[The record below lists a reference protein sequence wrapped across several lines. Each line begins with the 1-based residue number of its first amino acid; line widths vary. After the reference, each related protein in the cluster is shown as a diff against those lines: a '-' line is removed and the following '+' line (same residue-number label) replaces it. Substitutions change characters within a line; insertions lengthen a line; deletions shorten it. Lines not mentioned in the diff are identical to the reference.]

1 LSQLTMFSEL
11 RKLQASNKEDTVRIH
26 LRYTAHHRFNRVER
40 VQDRAS
46 GIDEQADGSKVL
58 CSWRV
63 VGTASLK
70 QDDVICTHVRV
81 CTYIRV
87 ASETLGSRKSV
98 IPKRTGRKRVVRVAL
113 FHPKRGLRWAL
124 SLSLSS
130 PAIVIAMRR
139 RCDAGKE
146 GHVSFKEFS
155 FPLDKYSLSGTVD
168 LRAKRRNLLV
178 WLLVVGGGS
187 GCATSPPSS
196 STTFCVLDAAE
207 RCLLATVNGKGVG
220 LVFCLKRGCTK
231 SGIHCSQGMPCGQ
244 PRHKEITCRKG
255 RFLKLIRVNNRHIHT
270 HTHTH
275 THMHTCTQPHAGCVV
290 LCCAVLCC
298 AVRWVCCAGV
308 VRCCRTESPQLV
320 SSVKRRWFC
329 GYNAD

>member
-1 LSQLTMFSEL
+1 
-11 RKLQASNKEDTVRIH
+11 
-26 LRYTAHHRFNRVER
+26 
-40 VQDRAS
+40 
-46 GIDEQADGSKVL
+46 
-58 CSWRV
+58 
-63 VGTASLK
+63 
-70 QDDVICTHVRV
+70 
-81 CTYIRV
+81 V

-187 GCATSPPSS
+187 GCATSPPLLIHH
-196 STTFCVLDAAE
+196 VLCPGRGRAVPAGHRERE
-207 RCLLATVNGKGVG
+207 RCGTRVLPETRVYEIGNSLLSRNALWT
-220 LVFCLKRGCTK
+220 
-231 SGIHCSQGMPCGQ
+231 
-244 PRHKEITCRKG
+244 
-255 RFLKLIRVNNRHIHT
+255 
-270 HTHTH
+270 
-275 THMHTCTQPHAGCVV
+275 A
-290 LCCAVLCC
+290 
-298 AVRWVCCAGV
+298 
-308 VRCCRTESPQLV
+308 SPQRDNV
-320 SSVKRRWFC
+320 
-329 GYNAD
+329 